1 MFRTDPKRRR
11 KHGLRRLVL
20 LLVAFLLTVL
30 LLAHVDSNA
39 ASRAVS
45 TQAKFAATLPNSRG

>member
-1 MFRTDPKRRR
+1 MFRTDPRRR
-11 KHGLRRLVL
+11 KKHGLRRLVL
-20 LLVAFLLTVL
+20 FLAAFVLTVL

-45 TQAKFAATLPNSRG
+45 THDWFMINPVH

>member
-1 MFRTDPKRRR
+1 MFRTDPRRR
-11 KHGLRRLVL
+11 KKHGLRRLVL
-20 LLVAFLLTVL
+20 FLAAFALTVL

-45 TQAKFAATLPNSRG
+45 TQAKFVGAFVN